1 MKPAAPKTAFAD
13 FEDGSPAFGVLDADL
28 DLDGGEHGPGGHA
41 SADKLP
47 DADFF
52 NGAAAEI
59 PASQRRCR
67 AASRVA
73 ALPRRNPSVQR
84 AALTRCLAA
93 QPSRTCATK
102 TTW

>member
-52 NGAAAEI
+52 NGAEAQMPRRAARHSAAE
-59 PASQRRCR
+59 
-67 AASRVA
+67 
-73 ALPRRNPSVQR
+73 
-84 AALTRCLAA
+84 A
-93 QPSRTCATK
+93 QP
-102 TTW
+102 